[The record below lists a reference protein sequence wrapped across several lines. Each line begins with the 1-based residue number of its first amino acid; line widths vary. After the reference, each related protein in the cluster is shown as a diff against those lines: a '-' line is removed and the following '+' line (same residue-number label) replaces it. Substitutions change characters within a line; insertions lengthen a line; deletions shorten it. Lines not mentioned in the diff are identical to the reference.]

1 MSAPA
6 SSPDS
11 FRPRRT
17 AQGTIVGMPP
27 VVREPARLGP
37 LCSTT
42 LRSVYRPEQ
51 RDDAPC
57 SDAFHP
63 ERWSNPPAIGLE
75 PIVPCDEPEEDDAVQ
90 LRPKLGL
97 PRAAVDPP
105 PERALEPEPEPEPEP
120 PTQRWQPPLAAT
132 VDDPMKLPVAPRR
145 WLWVLAAVGAA
156 LAVLLCAALPRLL

>member
-27 VVREPARLGP
+27 VVREPARLGA

-90 LRPKLGL
+90 LRPKLAL
-97 PRAAVDPP
+97 TRAAVEPA
-105 PERALEPEPEPEPEP
+105 PERAPEPEPEP
-120 PTQRWQPPLAAT
+120 PTQRWQPALAAI
-132 VDDPMKLPVAPRR
+132 VDDPIELPVAPRR

-156 LAVLLCAALPRLL
+156 LAVLLGAALPRLL

>member
-27 VVREPARLGP
+27 VVREPARLGQ

-90 LRPKLGL
+90 LRPKLEL
-97 PRAAVDPP
+97 TRAAVEPA
-105 PERALEPEPEPEPEP
+105 PERAPEPEPEP
-120 PTQRWQPPLAAT
+120 PTQRWQPTVAAI
-132 VDDPMKLPVAPRR
+132 VDDPIELPVAPRR
-145 WLWVLAAVGAA
+145 WLWVLAAFGAA
-156 LAVLLCAALPRLL
+156 LAVLLGAALPRLL

>member
-1 MSAPA
+1 MSAPV

-27 VVREPARLGP
+27 VVREPARLGA

-90 LRPKLGL
+90 LRPKLAL
-97 PRAAVDPP
+97 TRAAVEPAL
-105 PERALEPEPEPEPEP
+105 ERAPEPEPEP
-120 PTQRWQPPLAAT
+120 PTQRWQPTLAAI
-132 VDDPMKLPVAPRR
+132 VDDPIALPVAPRR
-145 WLWVLAAVGAA
+145 WLWVLAAFGAA
-156 LAVLLCAALPRLL
+156 LAVLLGAALPRLL

>member
-1 MSAPA
+1 
-6 SSPDS
+6 
-11 FRPRRT
+11 
-17 AQGTIVGMPP
+17 MPP
-27 VVREPARLGP
+27 VVREPARLGA

-90 LRPKLGL
+90 LRPKLAL
-97 PRAAVDPP
+97 TRAAVEPA
-105 PERALEPEPEPEPEP
+105 PERAPEPEPEP
-120 PTQRWQPPLAAT
+120 PTQRWQPTVAAI
-132 VDDPMKLPVAPRR
+132 VDDPIELPVAPRR
-145 WLWVLAAVGAA
+145 WLWVLAAFGAA
-156 LAVLLCAALPRLL
+156 LAVLLGAALPRLL